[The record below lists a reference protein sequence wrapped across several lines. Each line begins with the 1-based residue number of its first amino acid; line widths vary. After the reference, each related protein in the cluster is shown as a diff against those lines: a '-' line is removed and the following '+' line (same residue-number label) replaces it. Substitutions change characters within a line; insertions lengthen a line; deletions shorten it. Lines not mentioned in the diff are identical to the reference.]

1 LKPKTK
7 IFLFSDDV
15 TIIDAVFGYILKKNI
30 FDGTDIEVFRKR
42 EIDNLNFVDQFDLI
56 FVDDK
61 VSDGDIQKALKSSSI
76 PCILKVVH
84 HCDSSIRIFNPKATE
99 IDVKEI
105 KMYLCHY
112 LDLLSKDKEIAV
124 TMK

>member
-1 LKPKTK
+1 MKPKTK
-7 IFLFSDDV
+7 IFLFSDDI

-61 VSDGDIQKALKSSSI
+61 VSDGDIQKALKSSSM
-76 PCILKVVH
+76 PSILKVVH

-105 KMYLCHY
+105 KMYLSHY
-112 LDLLSKDKEIAV
+112 LDSLSKDKKIEI
-124 TMK
+124 TIK